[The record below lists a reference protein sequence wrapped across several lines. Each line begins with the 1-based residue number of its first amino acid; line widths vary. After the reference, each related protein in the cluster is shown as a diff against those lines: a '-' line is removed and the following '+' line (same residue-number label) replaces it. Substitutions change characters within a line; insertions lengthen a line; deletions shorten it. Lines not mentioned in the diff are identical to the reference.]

1 MRLADRLWLLTG
13 LDVAA
18 CWKRGR
24 ELRMNQRHT
33 LRAGTPLEGEA
44 APIAQASSRKILFQ
58 KDINPTKSIV
68 MMMKYPYQLPV
79 SVAVESAARDIKYT
93 EPPSHRGM
101 EMIPTNCP
109 MSPFITTSSSRKDNH
124 TAHLAYRHARG
135 DWYTKHWRLVMG
147 LESCPRRRVFV

>member
-79 SVAVESAARDIKYT
+79 SVAVGSAARDIK
-93 EPPSHRGM
+93 
-101 EMIPTNCP
+101 
-109 MSPFITTSSSRKDNH
+109 
-124 TAHLAYRHARG
+124 
-135 DWYTKHWRLVMG
+135 
-147 LESCPRRRVFV
+147 